1 MADTHD
7 TFLEKH
13 LARNVPIDFMGC
25 LERERIAVS
34 GDLNRRSKRSGQFD
48 KMIAV
53 LSEPPFKQAEL
64 DRLNDIITEVQLRYL
79 VLAKTLDQTIP
90 PTPIKYAI
98 RSLSKRIG
106 VAVESLADPNRDMIV
121 RQMTGLPDGAPMP
134 STRAEFDRAQSIA
147 ERAAIAH
154 EMVAKFAAEIAGLEE
169 FFDYKSSLT
178 PRGNQTKFAMIYAV
192 SALADLFED
201 ENTLDRKASVN
212 IGIRLNEDDD
222 QADWA
227 RYTGLFL
234 RFMIE
239 FVRQV
244 DDSEMATLDSNSFAD
259 RLRTLA
265 TQRRKDRELFKLLH
279 GDVQTDTLLEFM
291 KRAEE
296 TK

>member
-1 MADTHD
+1 MADTDD
-7 TFLEKH
+7 TFLKKH

-34 GDLNRRSKRSGQFD
+34 GDLNRRGRRSDQFN

-53 LSEPPFKQAEL
+53 LSEPPLDEADV
-64 DRLNDIITEVQLRYL
+64 DRLNDMIREVQLRYL

-90 PTPIKYAI
+90 PTPIKHAI
-98 RSLSKRIG
+98 RSLSKRLG
-106 VAVESLADPNRDMIV
+106 VAVEALADPDRDMIV
-121 RQMTGLPDGAPMP
+121 RQMTGLLDDASMP
-134 STRAEFDRAQSIA
+134 STRAAFDDAQSIA

-154 EMVAKFAAEIAGLEE
+154 EMVAKFAKDIAGLEE
-169 FFDYKSSLT
+169 FFDYKSNLT
-178 PRGNQTKFAMIYAV
+178 PRGNQAKFAMIYAV
-192 SALADLFED
+192 GALADLFEN
-201 ENTLDRKASVN
+201 ENKFDRKASVN
-212 IGIRLNEDDD
+212 IGIRLNEDAD
-222 QADWA
+222 QGDWA

-239 FVRQV
+239 FFRQV
-244 DDSEMATLDSNSFAD
+244 DESEMATLDTNSFAD
-259 RLRTLA
+259 RLRTLTA
-265 TQRRKDRELFKLLH
+265 QRRKDRELFKLLH